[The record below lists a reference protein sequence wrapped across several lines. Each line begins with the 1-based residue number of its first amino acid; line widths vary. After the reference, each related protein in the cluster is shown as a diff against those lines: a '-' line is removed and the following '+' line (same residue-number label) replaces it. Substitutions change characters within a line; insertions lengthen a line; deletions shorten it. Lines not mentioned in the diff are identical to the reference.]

1 MGGEMCCAQRLLA
14 MMAEWSGSDFFLEV
28 VAVDAKPNESERV
41 DDLNEPSAEAEV
53 VEAVQADP
61 MEALRAELAQ
71 LDARGTAG
79 AGWFFWIA
87 ALSLVNS
94 VILLS
99 GGDRHF
105 VVGLGVTM
113 VADVVAKTIAEE
125 NPDIAGTAKGIAF
138 AFDLFVAAVVCVF
151 GWLSRRGILPVFAL
165 GMFLYLLD
173 GLIYVLVGEWMSV
186 GFHAFVLF
194 SMWSGFTAYRQ
205 MKAIKADLERQ
216 LAAGINPA
224 I

>member
-1 MGGEMCCAQRLLA
+1 VLVETRPGE
-14 MMAEWSGSDFFLEV
+14 AERADE
-28 VAVDAKPNESERV
+28 
-41 DDLNEPSAEAEV
+41 LNDPTTEAEV
-53 VEAVQADP
+53 VEEVQVDP
-61 MEALRAELAQ
+61 LETLRAELAQ

-79 AGWFFWIA
+79 ASWFFWIA
-87 ALSLVNS
+87 ALSLINS

-113 VADVVAKTIAEE
+113 VADVVAKAVAEE

-138 AFDLFVAAVVCVF
+138 GFDLLVAAVVCGF

-173 GLIYVLVGEWMSV
+173 GLIYFLVGEWMSV

-205 MKAIKADLERQ
+205 MKAIKLDLQRQ
-216 LAAGINPA
+216 LAAGANPIA
-224 I
+224 

>member
-1 MGGEMCCAQRLLA
+1 MDARPGE
-14 MMAEWSGSDFFLEV
+14 AERADE
-28 VAVDAKPNESERV
+28 
-41 DDLNEPSAEAEV
+41 LNDPSTEAEV
-53 VEAVQADP
+53 VEEVQVDP
-61 MEALRAELAQ
+61 LETLRAELAQ
-71 LDARGTAG
+71 LDARGAAG
-79 AGWFFWIA
+79 ASWFFWIA

-113 VADVVAKTIAEE
+113 IADVVAKAIAEE

-138 AFDLFVAAVVCVF
+138 AFDLLVAAVVCGF

-205 MKAIKADLERQ
+205 MKAIKLDLQRQ
-216 LAAGINPA
+216 LAAGANPGV
-224 I
+224 